1 MKYSITIT
9 PKQAV
14 FLWDALKL
22 LEEAIDDGIY
32 NPSSKSQMA
41 ALRRKL
47 LQLYYAAIDCPEEE
61 A

>member
-9 PKQAV
+9 PKQAIM
-14 FLWDALKL
+14 LWDALKM
-22 LEEAIDDGIY
+22 LEEAIEDGIY
-32 NPSSKSQMA
+32 SPSSKSQKA